1 MIWKLTLKKPF
12 GKTLVKNEYFLFL
25 SWKYIYI
32 YMYYIYIYMYIYV
45 KEATEMTEIFE
56 KQNICFK

>member
-1 MIWKLTLKKPF
+1 MFFISFLKI
-12 GKTLVKNEYFLFL
+12 
-25 SWKYIYI
+25 YIYI
-32 YMYYIYIYMYIYV
+32 YIYELYIYIYMYIYV

>member
-1 MIWKLTLKKPF
+1 MNIF
-12 GKTLVKNEYFLFL
+12 YFFPENI
-25 SWKYIYI
+25 YIYI
-32 YMYYIYIYMYIYV
+32 CIIYIYMYIYV